1 MVQLLLARVLLKL
14 MAVDAARNDGG
25 TVRMMLCL
33 VYNRMS
39 PDTRPETA
47 TLHVMLVPTK
57 EVVGLSRRNGAA
69 GG

>member
-1 MVQLLLARVLLKL
+1 

-57 EVVGLSRRNGAA
+57 EVVGLSRGNGAA